1 MSDLNG
7 RRVLITGASSGIG
20 LLCAAD
26 MAAEGAE
33 VALIARSRT
42 GLDEAAR
49 RANENGG
56 EAHVYEADVTDRD
69 ALSAAVAAAVEDM
82 GGLDVA
88 VSAAGAAAYGEFRTT
103 PAEDFDRTVEVTF
116 LGAVNLV
123 RAVLPHLET
132 SDGNLV
138 IVGSAS
144 DRVPL
149 PLQSA
154 YTASKA
160 ALSAFTE
167 VLRAELKACGSD
179 VSVSLLRPGPVDTP
193 FWSHVTNPDGL
204 APPRPAFVYSA
215 ETVSRAVVELAK
227 RPRPSITVGGAM
239 AAVQIATLVGPLA
252 RAALGISTRLA
263 IRASEHRPGVVKALW
278 EPSGN
283 GESAESG
290 SNRRSLWVDFRL
302 RRLPF

>member
-1 MSDLNG
+1 
-7 RRVLITGASSGIG
+7 
-20 LLCAAD
+20 

-33 VALIARSRT
+33 VALIARSRP
-42 GLDEAAR
+42 GLEAAAR
-49 RANENGG
+49 RVREQGG
-56 EAHVYEADVTDRD
+56 TAHIYEADVADRD
-69 ALSAAVAAAVEDM
+69 ALMKAVSAAVEDM

-88 VSAAGAAAYGEFRTT
+88 VSSAGAAAYGEFRDT
-103 PAEDFDRTVEVTF
+103 PPEDFDRTLEVTF

-132 SDGNLV
+132 SGGNLV
-138 IVGSAS
+138 IVSSAS
-144 DRVPL
+144 DRIPL

-167 VLRAELKACGSD
+167 VLRAELKAAGSG
-179 VSVSLLRPGPVDTP
+179 VSISLVRPGPVDTP
-193 FWSHVTNPDGL
+193 FWSHVTNPEGL

-215 ETVSRAVVELAK
+215 DTVSRAIVELAK

-252 RAALGISTRLA
+252 RVALGISTRLA
-263 IRASEHRPGVVKALW
+263 IRASEHRPGIVKALW
-278 EPSGN
+278 EPSGQ
-283 GESAESG
+283 GEPAESG
-290 SNRRSLWVDFRL
+290 SSHRSLWVDLRL
-302 RRLPF
+302 KRLPF

>member
-33 VALIARSRT
+33 VALIARSRP
-42 GLDEAAR
+42 GLEVAAR
-49 RANENGG
+49 RVRDEGG
-56 EAHVYEADVTDRD
+56 EAHTYEADVADRD
-69 ALSAAVAAAVEDM
+69 ALAEAVSTAVEDL

-88 VSAAGAAAYGEFRTT
+88 VSCAGAAAYGEFRDT

-123 RAVLPHLET
+123 RATLPHLEA
-132 SDGNLV
+132 SGGSLV

-144 DRVPL
+144 DRIPL

-160 ALSAFTE
+160 ALSAFSE
-167 VLRAELKACGSD
+167 VLRAELKAAGSE
-179 VSVSLLRPGPVDTP
+179 VSLSLLRPGPVDTP

-204 APPRPAFVYSA
+204 APPRPALVYSA
-215 ETVSRAVVELAK
+215 DTVSRAIVELAK
-227 RPRPSITVGGAM
+227 RPRPSITVGGM
-239 AAVQIATLVGPLA
+239 MVAVQLATLVGPLA
-252 RAALGISTRLA
+252 RVALGVSTRLA

-278 EPSGN
+278 EPSGQ
-283 GESAESG
+283 GEPAESG
-290 SNRRSLWVDFRL
+290 SNRRSLWVDLRL
-302 RRLPF
+302 KRLPF